1 MISQMK
7 SLTGVT
13 EIEGRR
19 MQTGIKSVVFV
30 SNFLNHHQI
39 PLCEAFVECCKEF
52 YFVATD
58 IAGRGGYTG
67 GYQKSTE
74 RDYVVHYNTEKD
86 RAMDLI
92 MRADA
97 VIFGVCP
104 TEMIINRTNAGKLSF
119 MYSENFFR
127 HSKLRMLIP
136 TTMRS
141 IYNRALRFKNKNFY
155 VLCAS
160 AYLPHDLSLFRFP
173 ENKCFK
179 WGYFP
184 EIKRYADID
193 ALIDRK
199 DENSIIWVGRFLRWK
214 HPEIPILVAKRL
226 KEAGFRFSLKMIGD
240 GETRIEI
247 ERLVKKYSLSECV
260 EFLGSK
266 TPEEVRSYMEQSEV
280 FLFTSDKQ
288 EGWGAVLNEAMN
300 SCCAVV
306 ACNAIGSVPFL
317 IDNGVSGYQYTYKH
331 ICEVFEKVQFL
342 FNNSGKR
349 KEIGKKA
356 YETMTGQWCAS
367 IAAERFLQL
376 AEELSLA
383 KEADRVFFDGPCS
396 KADIIKR

>member
-13 EIEGRR
+13 EIEERR

-39 PLCEAFVECCKEF
+39 PLCEAFAARCKDF
-52 YFVATD
+52 RFVATD

-74 RDYVVHYNTEKD
+74 KEYVVHYNTEKD
-86 RAMDLI
+86 QAMDLI
-92 MRADA
+92 MNADA

-119 MYSENFFR
+119 IYSESFFR
-127 HSKLRMLIP
+127 HSKLRVFIP

-160 AYLPHDLSLFRFP
+160 AYLPHDLSFFRFP

-184 EIKRYADID
+184 EIKRYDDID
-193 ALIDRK
+193 VLIDRK
-199 DENSIIWVGRFLRWK
+199 NEKSIIWVGRFLKLK
-214 HPEIPILVAKRL
+214 HPEVPVLVAKRL

-317 IDNGVSGYQYTYKH
+317 IENGANGYQYTHRH
-331 ICEVFEKVQFL
+331 IDEVFEKVKFI
-342 FNNSGKR
+342 FDNPEKR
-349 KEIGKKA
+349 KDIGKNA
-356 YETMTGQWCAS
+356 YETLAGQWCAD

-376 AEELSLA
+376 SEELSF
-383 KEADRVFFDGPCS
+383 KKDVDRLFKNGPCS
-396 KADIIKR
+396 KAEVIKR